1 MYEQNDF
8 PINSFSNLEILFY
21 VSEKFGHYNY
31 LYGIDKDGCDY
42 TLEDEEIQIYK
53 KQKDRR
59 FVIKNPADYSK
70 NIASG
75 CFKTSKIIDKF
86 NLLYTHINK
95 GKDIFLPLQEII

>member
-1 MYEQNDF
+1 MLDT
-8 PINSFSNLEILFY
+8 SK
-21 VSEKFGHYNY
+21 KFGHYNY
-31 LYGIDKDGCDY
+31 LYGIDKDGYDY
-42 TLEDEEIQIYK
+42 KLKGLEKQIDK
-53 KQKDRR
+53 IQKDRR

-75 CFKTSKIIDKF
+75 CFETSKIIDKF